1 MYSIY
6 NFTSLD
12 TILSTS
18 AEILCTLTLP
28 ALLTFFGSGVAL
40 WQNLWPR
47 LSNHLDHLAI
57 ITFHVCVFSNS
68 RKKLNFKGCRI
79 IFFITF
85 EAIQIPPWNL
95 NHVISVAAEGFYCFT
110 SLLCLGLGSEDLI
123 LSWNLTAIKTPAHKN
138 QTMQLRLIFKTL
150 SEESL
155 KTIKGDS
162 DYTPQNTVKICFM
175 LSFYFCNQE

>member
-6 NFTSLD
+6 NFISRHHLIYICRD
-12 TILSTS
+12 FVHFNAPRS
-18 AEILCTLTLP
+18 ADIFWVWCCLVAEFVTPLKQS
-28 ALLTFFGSGVAL
+28 FGSF
-40 WQNLWPR
+40 
-47 LSNHLDHLAI
+47 SNHHI
-57 ITFHVCVFSNS
+57 PCVFFLNS
-68 RKKLNFKGCRI
+68 WKKVQIQKLSHNFHY
-79 IFFITF
+79 TF

-162 DYTPQNTVKICFM
+162 DYTLQNTVKIF
-175 LSFYFCNQE
+175 FF